1 MHLEV
6 RELGK
11 RKKYY
16 LAHSFRDG
24 KRVKKVSFYLG
35 ANLSLKEIA
44 LKRKH
49 AEKVIEERIRAL
61 EIIRDPFHTVL
72 SSKEIEGLKNIG
84 SVADIRIMHL
94 SDDEWRKF
102 TKAFTYDT
110 NAIEG
115 SRVTASEVERIL
127 DDDLLPSGR
136 DKYDISETY
145 GVSLAVEHIR
155 KTDEHIS
162 LDLIKKLHEI
172 VFKDSKPFAGNFR
185 EKGVEVA
192 VVDGAGNVV
201 HRGAPSENIIPLLDE
216 LVGWYNENRDRY
228 TPIVLAAVVHNQFEN
243 VHPFQDGNG
252 RVGRILLNNILI
264 KHDLLPVNI
273 EMKNRAEYYRVLQEY
288 ENNQNLGPTIELI
301 IREYKA
307 LGKMIKR

>member
-1 MHLEV
+1 
-6 RELGK
+6 GK